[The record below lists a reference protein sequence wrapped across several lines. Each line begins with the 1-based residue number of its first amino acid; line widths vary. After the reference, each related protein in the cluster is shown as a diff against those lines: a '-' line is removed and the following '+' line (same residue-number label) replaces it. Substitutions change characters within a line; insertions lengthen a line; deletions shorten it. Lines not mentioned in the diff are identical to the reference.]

1 MKESELGRKK
11 NQHSQKRRQK
21 RRFARVLQYFLVV
34 GLSLLLGIAIGFS
47 FNFFAGLREKEQSF
61 SLQVFGSLGAPVT
74 LEVHGKLPAKDGIK
88 VLKVGTGA
96 EIQEGNQLLYRVSS
110 FTYSPGRVT
119 EDNGFTQFSAT
130 LAKRNELG
138 ALADAVIGQ
147 KIGSRIAYLKNSSQK
162 SATEIVI
169 IDLLPTRL
177 SGEHRQPVG
186 WSGNPI
192 VNNSPDF
199 FPDIVTVADPP
210 TELKV
215 HSLIS
220 GKGDQVSLGDE
231 VYVNYLL
238 KDYEG
243 NVVQDTYRGSAPVL
257 LKLKDVFAGLQ
268 QGIVDQRIGSRLLIS
283 IPASLAH
290 GDKNLIAVVDLLA
303 KANKKEAKS

>member
-1 MKESELGRKK
+1 MKEGELGRKK
-11 NQHSQKRRQK
+11 NQRSQKRRQK
-21 RRFARVLQYFLVV
+21 RRFARALQYFLVV

-130 LAKRNELG
+130 SAKRNELG

-220 GKGDQVSLGDE
+220 GKGDQISLADE

-243 NVVQDTYRGSAPVL
+243 NVVQDTYRGNAPVL

-268 QGIVDQRIGSRLLIS
+268 QGIVDQRIGSRLLIA

-290 GDKNLIAVVDLLA
+290 GDKNLIAVIDLLA

>member
-1 MKESELGRKK
+1 MKEGELGRKK
-11 NQHSQKRRQK
+11 NQRSQK
-21 RRFARVLQYFLVV
+21 RRFARALQYFLVV

-47 FNFFAGLREKEQSF
+47 FNFFVGLREKEQSF

-130 LAKRNELG
+130 SAKRNELG

-220 GKGDQVSLGDE
+220 GKGDQISLADE

-243 NVVQDTYRGSAPVL
+243 NVVQDTYRGNAPVL
-257 LKLKDVFAGLQ
+257 LKLKDIFAGLQ
-268 QGIVDQRIGSRLLIS
+268 QGIVDQRIGSRLLIA

-303 KANKKEAKS
+303 KANKNKEAKS

>member
-1 MKESELGRKK
+1 MKEGELGRKK
-11 NQHSQKRRQK
+11 NQRSQK
-21 RRFARVLQYFLVV
+21 RRFARALQYFLVV

-47 FNFFAGLREKEQSF
+47 FNFFVGLREKEQSF
-61 SLQVFGSLGAPVT
+61 SLQVFGSLGAPVA

-130 LAKRNELG
+130 SAKRNELG

-220 GKGDQVSLGDE
+220 GKGDQISLADE

-238 KDYEG
+238 KDYKG
-243 NVVQDTYRGSAPVL
+243 NVVQDTYRGNAPVL

-268 QGIVDQRIGSRLLIS
+268 QGIVDQRIGSRLLIT

-290 GDKNLIAVVDLLA
+290 GDKNLIAVIDLLA
-303 KANKKEAKS
+303 KANKNKEAK